1 MDTVTVAK
9 QGVTPRDVIRAG
21 SRRPVVRDNGLI
33 VLLAVLGTL
42 GLLFWSA
49 VGVGLVALL

>member
-9 QGVTPRDVIRAG
+9 QGVTSRDVTRVG
-21 SRRPVVRDNGLI
+21 SRRPVVRDKGLI

-49 VGVGLVALL
+49 VIAGLLALL